1 MKEYVDRVRG
11 VVSLNCWIRE
21 GQYMKKT
28 HKYVINPSIRYYDR
42 GSYNKSM
49 YGCARLKRKNK

>member
-1 MKEYVDRVRG
+1 MNKETKYKGVR
-11 VVSLNCWIRE
+11 SINCWIRE

-28 HKYVINPSIRYYDR
+28 HKYAINPSIRYYDR

-49 YGCARLKRKNK
+49 YGCARLKIR